1 VADNDNWENTDAAP
15 TGREDQLVLD
25 IQGFEG
31 PLDLLLTL
39 ARAQKVDLAKIS
51 ILELVE
57 QYLAFIAEARRVAL
71 ELAADYLVMAAWL
84 AFMKSRL
91 LLPEDEKDDEF
102 SGEEM
107 AARLQFQLLR
117 LEAMRER
124 SAQLMSRE
132 RHGRDVF
139 SRGMPE
145 GVRMVRH
152 SRYELS
158 LYDLLHA
165 YAQQQQRTNVTPF
178 RIVRQPVYTMEE
190 LLHRLEPLMGKAV
203 DWTTLETFLPPEA
216 REPRRR
222 RSALAASF
230 AAMLEMTRQ
239 GKIELRQAAPFTPIY
254 IRRREPRDDEGM
266 A

>member
-1 VADNDNWENTDAAP
+1 MADNDNWDEEAP
-15 TGREDQLVLD
+15 RDSALDDQLVID
-25 IQGFEG
+25 IEGFEG

-39 ARAQKVDLAKIS
+39 ARTQKVDLARIS

-84 AFMKSRL
+84 AYLKSRL
-91 LLPEDEKDDEF
+91 LLPPEDNEDEL

-107 AARLQFQLLR
+107 AARLQFQLMR
-117 LEAMRER
+117 LEAMRDR
-124 SAQLMSRE
+124 SAQLMSRN
-132 RHGRDVF
+132 RQGRDVF
-139 SRGMPE
+139 ARGMPE
-145 GVRMVRH
+145 GVRMIRH
-152 SRYELS
+152 SKYELS
-158 LYDLLHA
+158 LYELLQA
-165 YAQQQQRTNVTPF
+165 YAQQQQRATVTPF

-190 LLHRLEPLMGKAV
+190 LLHRLEPLMGRAI
-203 DWTTLETFLPPEA
+203 DWTTLESFLPAEAQTPE
-216 REPRRR
+216 RR
-222 RSALAASF
+222 RSAIAASF

-254 IRRREPRDDEGM
+254 VRRREPGGEGGD